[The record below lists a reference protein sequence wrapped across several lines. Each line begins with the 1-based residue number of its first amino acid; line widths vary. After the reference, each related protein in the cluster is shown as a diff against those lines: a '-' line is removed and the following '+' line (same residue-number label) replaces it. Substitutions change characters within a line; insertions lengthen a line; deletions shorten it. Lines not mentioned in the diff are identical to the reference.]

1 MGAETIQGRA
11 EALRNLMRERGIAAY
26 LVPSTDAHQSEYVPA
41 WWRRREWISGF
52 TGSAGDVVITLNE
65 AWLWTDSR
73 YYLQASEQLEG
84 SGFQL
89 MKSGMPDVPK
99 ISEWLAT
106 SLQRGDRVGFDPEVL
121 SRKMHTDLEED
132 LSRRGIELLPV
143 EGNLIDAIWTDRP
156 AVSNRSVRV
165 LEEIYAGEPVGDKL
179 DRVREKM
186 KEMGADVHIL
196 SSLDGIAWLFNLR
209 GEDVDY
215 NPVFLSHAAVTSE
228 SAFLFIDEQKV
239 SESVRS
245 TVSGLFELRPYDA
258 ISEFVDNCESDGQV
272 VWADPEATSH
282 TLTPKTGVHQR
293 SPVIDLKAAKNPVEL
308 NGFRKCHIEDGVA
321 MIAFIRWLEEQVP
334 GGQLTEMSAARQLL
348 SFREE
353 REGFMG
359 ASFNTISSYGPH
371 AAINHYSV
379 TDASNIPLGSDSL
392 YLVDSGGQYQCGTTD
407 ITRTFCFGQPIDEQI
422 EMYTRVIRGHIA
434 LATLAFP
441 EGTFGKQ
448 LDLAARKPLWEVGK
462 NYGHG
467 TGHGIGHYLN
477 VHEGPVSIS
486 PRGNDVALAVGNVI
500 SNEPGYYDEGSYGI
514 RIENLLAVVP
524 DSELSRN
531 GQSFLKF
538 ENLTRCP
545 IATNLID
552 VALLD
557 EDERTWINDYHRVV
571 EEALSPHLDE
581 PGRRWLEERTRPI

>member
-1 MGAETIQGRA
+1 
-11 EALRNLMRERGIAAY
+11 
-26 LVPSTDAHQSEYVPA
+26 
-41 WWRRREWISGF
+41 
-52 TGSAGDVVITLNE
+52 
-65 AWLWTDSR
+65 
-73 YYLQASEQLEG
+73 
-84 SGFQL
+84 
-89 MKSGMPDVPK
+89 
-99 ISEWLAT
+99 
-106 SLQRGDRVGFDPEVL
+106 
-121 SRKMHTDLEED
+121 
-132 LSRRGIELLPV
+132 
-143 EGNLIDAIWTDRP
+143 
-156 AVSNRSVRV
+156 
-165 LEEIYAGEPVGDKL
+165 
-179 DRVREKM
+179 
-186 KEMGADVHIL
+186 
-196 SSLDGIAWLFNLR
+196 
-209 GEDVDY
+209 
-215 NPVFLSHAAVTSE
+215 
-228 SAFLFIDEQKV
+228 
-239 SESVRS
+239 
-245 TVSGLFELRPYDA
+245 
-258 ISEFVDNCESDGQV
+258 
-272 VWADPEATSH
+272 
-282 TLTPKTGVHQR
+282 
-293 SPVIDLKAAKNPVEL
+293 
-308 NGFRKCHIEDGVA
+308 
-321 MIAFIRWLEEQVP
+321 
-334 GGQLTEMSAARQLL
+334 
-348 SFREE
+348 
-353 REGFMG
+353 MG